1 MVSSYLLICIP
12 FHQSS
17 PNKLEVG
24 LKITIKINIY
34 LLNNSAGNK
43 TRKGNPLRS
52 LGEKQY
58 NQSNRSSSSWRAA
71 LQWTKLEERWVTPWV
86 KLFPWTNFHE
96 KHSVIYNL
104 STSKL
109 KFTPPHRFSRSGHST
124 TVNND
129 RHQSTPPRPGYSM
142 SFYRLSDQLTCN
154 NISLMALQP
163 KQREWHL
170 AIFSRHIPSLHA
182 TKFGN
187 DGPVQGRSWS
197 SVFA

>member
-1 MVSSYLLICIP
+1 
-12 FHQSS
+12 
-17 PNKLEVG
+17 
-24 LKITIKINIY
+24 
-34 LLNNSAGNK
+34 
-43 TRKGNPLRS
+43 
-52 LGEKQY
+52 
-58 NQSNRSSSSWRAA
+58 
-71 LQWTKLEERWVTPWV
+71 VTPWV

-170 AIFSRHIPSLHA
+170 AIFSRHIPSLCHKIWKRWA
-182 TKFGN
+182 STGSKLIICICLTPFSSWAPSVRGIWMSQWYQRRWKHLRIMQIKFVSCTHGN
-187 DGPVQGRSWS
+187 RSWS
-197 SVFA
+197 YFYLKKLQKCNWLRTSIATKAPL